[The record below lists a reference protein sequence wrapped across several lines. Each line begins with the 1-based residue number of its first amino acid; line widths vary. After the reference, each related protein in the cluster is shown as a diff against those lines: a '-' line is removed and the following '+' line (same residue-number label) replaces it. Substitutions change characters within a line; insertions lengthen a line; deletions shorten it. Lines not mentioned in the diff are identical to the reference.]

1 LNLRP
6 LPQGQGSLRPVDAID
21 ASRDVTLVWR
31 DLIVKLTPV
40 RDPADPADP
49 REMNGDAD
57 ADATRLFVRRQRR
70 RDIDLA
76 SVRRQPV
83 ADSAADSL
91 GDKSRTR

>member
-1 LNLRP
+1 M
-6 LPQGQGSLRPVDAID
+6 SA
-21 ASRDVTLVWR
+21 LVWR

-40 RDPADPADP
+40 RDPADP